1 MKITYDKQADAM
13 YIYLS
18 EGKIKN
24 TIEVNPRMIVDIGE
38 RGKVIGIEL
47 LFVSESMPK
56 SSLRPRIVRLPA
68 VVR

>member
-13 YIYLS
+13 YIYIS
-18 EGKIKN
+18 EGKIKD
-24 TIEVNPRMIVDIGE
+24 TIEVNPRMMVDIGG

-56 SSLRPRIVRLPA
+56 SYLRPRAVRLPVA
-68 VVR
+68 VR